1 MVIILSIVMLTVNS
15 LHHERADKP
24 PAITVISTPNEQ
36 MRRFPRAVNSPKVV
50 SSIES
55 ENRIDKIKE
64 NVDNF
69 FKVYVDATHIDMRAS
84 IKECDVYAC
93 IVSMEPNVPTV
104 THGLPYY
111 ETFIFKN
118 MLSEH
123 GIDRVETQ
131 VINEGENAKYIHR
144 VFLTQPK
151 Q

>member
-1 MVIILSIVMLTVNS
+1 MSVM
-15 LHHERADKP
+15 
-24 PAITVISTPNEQ
+24 
-36 MRRFPRAVNSPKVV
+36 
-50 SSIES
+50 ES
-55 ENRIDKIKE
+55 KDGIDNIKE
-64 NVDNF
+64 NVDHI
-69 FKVYVDATHIDMRAS
+69 FKGYVEATHIDMSVS

-104 THGLPYY
+104 TNGLPYY

-123 GIDRVETQ
+123 GIDHVETQ
-131 VINEGENAKYIHR
+131 VINEGESSKYIHR